1 MEQYLTIGEL
11 SKLSGSSIRCL
22 RYYDELGILKPAY
35 INKQTGYRY
44 YTMDQL
50 TTLSLIRVC
59 NELDIPLKQF
69 QNYREEDGSF
79 VLKRLVQTGETL
91 AHKKLRQLRQLTEKL
106 EALSDYLSDL
116 QSSKA
121 KEGIYDRTIKSRTF
135 AVLPYQGDPCDGY
148 MRMKALTDLYLQLK
162 NNDIAVLYQQG
173 LLFRCEDDGTIG
185 TYCVTEIIRDK
196 NCPVDVLT
204 IPSGTYHCRLF
215 PAHDTQQAY
224 AAPFAGSPRQG
235 DMVFLMDYLD
245 ERQQRYTE
253 RQELK
258 QASF

>member
-35 INKQTGYRY
+35 TNEETGYRY
-44 YTMDQL
+44 YAMEQL
-50 TTLSLIRVC
+50 TTLSLIQVC

-79 VLKRLVQTGETL
+79 ALKRLVQTGETL
-91 AHKKLRQLRQLTEKL
+91 AHKKLRQLRQLTGKL
-106 EALSDYLSDL
+106 GALSEYLTDI
-116 QSSKA
+116 QRSKTHS
-121 KEGIYDRTIKSRTF
+121 GVYDRTIPARSF
-135 AVLPYQGDPCDGY
+135 AVRPYQGEPCDGY
-148 MRMKALTDLYLQLK
+148 MRMKDLTDLYLQLK

-196 NCPVDVLT
+196 NCPVDVLA
-204 IPSGTYHCRLF
+204 IPSGTYRCQLF

-224 AAPFAGSPRQG
+224 AAPFAGQPRRG
-235 DMVFLMDYLD
+235 DMVFLIDYLD

>member
-22 RYYDELGILKPAY
+22 RYYDEIGILKPAS
-35 INKQTGYRY
+35 INEQTGYRY
-44 YTMDQL
+44 YTMEQL
-50 TTLSLIRVC
+50 TTLSLIQVC

-69 QNYREEDGSF
+69 RDYSNDDGNF
-79 VLKRLVQTGETL
+79 ALGRLVQTGE
-91 AHKKLRQLRQLTEKL
+91 AIAQEKIRHLRQLNQKL

-121 KEGIYDRTIKSRTF
+121 KEGIYDRTIKSRSF
-135 AVLPYQGDPCDGY
+135 ALLPYQGDPCDGY

-162 NNDIAVLYQQG
+162 DNDIAVLYQQG
-173 LLFRCEDDGTIG
+173 LLFRREDDGTIG
-185 TYCVTEIIRDK
+185 TYCVTEIIREK
-196 NCPVDVLT
+196 NCPVDILT
-204 IPSGTYHCRLF
+204 VPSGTYHCRLF
-215 PAHDTQQAY
+215 HDCDAELIY
-224 AAPFAGSPRQG
+224 KNPFAGQFQQG
-235 DMVFLMDYLD
+235 DIVLLIDYLD
-245 ERQQRYTE
+245 EQQQRYTE

>member
-44 YTMDQL
+44 YAMEQL
-50 TTLSLIRVC
+50 TTLSLIQVC
-59 NELDIPLKQF
+59 NELDIPLKRF
-69 QNYREEDGSF
+69 QDHREEDGSF
-79 VLKRLVQTGETL
+79 ALKRLVQTGENI
-91 AHKKLRQLRQLTEKL
+91 AQVKMRHLRQLTRKL
-106 EALSDYLSDL
+106 EALADYLADIQNS
-116 QSSKA
+116 QA
-121 KEGIYDRTIKSRTF
+121 KSGVYDRSIKSRTF
-135 AVLPYQGDPCDGY
+135 AVLPYQGDPCNDY

-162 NNDIAVLYQQG
+162 DNDIAVLYQQG
-173 LLFRCEDDGTIG
+173 LLFRCEGDGTIG
-185 TYCVTEIIRDK
+185 FYCVTEIICEK

-204 IPSGTYHCRLF
+204 VPAGIYRCQLF

-224 AAPFAGSPRQG
+224 AAPFSGQPRRG
-235 DMVFLMDYLD
+235 DMVFLIDYLD

-253 RQELK
+253 RQELTET
-258 QASF
+258 FI

>member
-35 INKQTGYRY
+35 INGQTGYRY
-44 YTMDQL
+44 YTMEQL
-50 TTLSLIRVC
+50 TTLSLIQVC

-69 QNYREEDGSF
+69 WDYSNDDGNF
-79 VLKRLVQTGETL
+79 AFGRLVETGE
-91 AHKKLRQLRQLTEKL
+91 AIAREKIRHLRQLNQKL

-116 QSSKA
+116 QRSKA
-121 KEGIYDRTIKSRTF
+121 KEGIYDRAIKSRSF
-135 AVLPYQGDPCDGY
+135 ALLPYQGDPCDGY

-162 NNDIAVLYQQG
+162 DNAIAVLYQQG
-173 LLFRCEDDGTIG
+173 LLFCCEDDGTTG
-185 TYCVTEIIRDK
+185 AYCVTEIIRDK

-204 IPSGTYHCRLF
+204 VPAGTYRCQLF

-224 AAPFAGSPRQG
+224 TAPFAGQPRQG
-235 DMVFLMDYLD
+235 DMVFLIDYLD

-253 RQELK
+253 RQELTET
-258 QASF
+258 FI